1 MTTGNIDTT
10 THKFRHICEVCGK
23 DEFLTPDE
31 SFQEGWDY
39 PPKTSPFG
47 IVSPRTCG
55 KCTVNETLWWALIV
69 NQTSVSDL
77 TESQTETLHRIIK
90 EPASISI
97 EGK

>member
-1 MTTGNIDTT
+1 MTSSNVDTQVQ
-10 THKFRHICEVCGK
+10 KLKHICEVCGK
-23 DEFLTPDE
+23 EEDLTPDE
-31 SFQEGWDY
+31 AFQNGWDY
-39 PPKTSPFG
+39 PPRMGPFG
-47 IVSPRTCG
+47 IVSPRTCEN
-55 KCTVNETLWWALIV
+55 CSVNDTLWWALIV